1 MQNSTEVQ
9 IEPGS
14 ASTDNNALE
23 QFPHQIIHRDKQGR
37 LIIHIPMNLKKRGG
51 RKEIVLPHNSHDN
64 DQPKHSTINKPLA
77 IAVALGHRWL
87 ELMTGGQYNSV
98 GELAEDVG
106 IDPSQLRRHLSLTCL
121 PPKLV
126 RAILDGKEPD
136 GVSLEKLKEGAQHDD
151 YPNFIQS
158 ITP

>member
-1 MQNSTEVQ
+1 MQNNTEVH

-14 ASTDNNALE
+14 ASTDNSALE
-23 QFPHQIIHRDKQGR
+23 QFPHQIMRRDKQGR

-51 RKEIVLPHNSHDN
+51 RKEIVLPHNSLDN
-64 DQPKHSTINKPLA
+64 DQPKHSSINKPLA

-87 ELMTGGQYNSV
+87 ELMTNGQYNSV
-98 GELAEDVG
+98 SELAEDIA

-136 GVSLEKLKEGAQHDD
+136 GMSVERLKDESTRWNPQE
-151 YPNFIQS
+151 
-158 ITP
+158 